1 MVGESKIIGII
12 ECLLYVAGDEGLSL
26 TEMMKSIDVEQD
38 VLETSIKSLLL
49 RYEQKEHGLMIQ
61 KTMDRYYLT
70 TKREYSSY
78 IQALISTNKMHS
90 LSQAALETLAIVAY
104 KQPITRIE
112 VEEIRGV
119 KTDKAIQT
127 LVSKALVKEVGRKEG
142 TGRPILY
149 GTTEEFLR
157 VFGLT
162 TLDELPPLKE
172 LTEEQI
178 EEQANLFFQSI
189 EQTEDE
195 RTTS

>member
-26 TEMMKSIDVEQD
+26 TEMMKAIDVEQD
-38 VLETSIKSLLL
+38 VLETSIENLML
-49 RYEQKEHGLMIQ
+49 RYEQKEYGLMIQ
-61 KTMDRYYLT
+61 KTVDRYYLT
-70 TKREYSSY
+70 TKREYSAY
-78 IQALISTNKMHS
+78 IQALISTNKMQT

-119 KTDKAIQT
+119 KADKAIQT

-162 TLDELPPLKE
+162 TLDELPPLTE

-178 EEQANLFFQSI
+178 EEQADLFFQSI
-189 EQTEDE
+189 EQTINE